1 MSFCKSYIECIIIYC
16 QRIRRNLINKFK
28 IVYNLNNI
36 KFRIKRGK
44 CVDINKLIEE
54 GESTTIE
61 FKSWK
66 NARSKKD
73 LISVITKEAVALANT
88 KGGVILIG
96 VEDEKN
102 NKEITG
108 CTDYDA
114 QAIIE
119 SIYDR
124 TIPKLFTEIEEV
136 KVNDKIVLVLKVEKS
151 NNVISTSAGETFK
164 RLGKNSKP
172 MFAENFPSNIFGK
185 TNDDFS
191 NIIIEDSSLDD
202 INLMEV
208 YKLKER
214 LKVREPESTL
224 TLLDDLAFL
233 RDLHLIK
240 EFNGEDKLTV
250 AGLLFVG
257 KDEAIRRSIPQA
269 EVIYLHYSDKN
280 KIEYD
285 KRLDLRTGIISILDR
300 LTEVIEDKNYITNIQ
315 VGLFRLEVKDFPT
328 NVFQEALLNAI
339 SHRDYRSNASIY
351 VKHYSDK
358 IVIENPGTFP
368 EGITE
373 KNIITHPSVPR
384 NKLICET
391 LQRLKY
397 VQRSGQGVDI
407 IFKDMISLGK
417 ATPTY
422 EVYEEAIRLTL
433 TSQLEDEVFVK
444 FIVEEQENNNEIFSL
459 SETIILKYLKEN
471 KNVKI
476 NKIKEITQLGTL
488 EAKNVL
494 KELINKKLIEISSRD
509 YMLTQIAY
517 EKMGDSIGYTKD
529 KSIDHIRATDMIK
542 EYIKDNGYITKS
554 IIMDLCSFTEDKAKY
569 IIRKLTQRE
578 VILKEGTGK
587 ATKYVINKK

>member
-1 MSFCKSYIECIIIYC
+1 M
-16 QRIRRNLINKFK
+16 
-28 IVYNLNNI
+28 
-36 KFRIKRGK
+36 
-44 CVDINKLIEE
+44 
-54 GESTTIE
+54 
-61 FKSWK
+61 
-66 NARSKKD
+66 
-73 LISVITKEAVALANT
+73 ITKEAVALANT

-269 EVIYLHYSDKN
+269 EVIYLS
-280 KIEYD
+280 
-285 KRLDLRTGIISILDR
+285 
-300 LTEVIEDKNYITNIQ
+300 
-315 VGLFRLEVKDFPT
+315 
-328 NVFQEALLNAI
+328 
-339 SHRDYRSNASIY
+339 
-351 VKHYSDK
+351 
-358 IVIENPGTFP
+358 
-368 EGITE
+368 
-373 KNIITHPSVPR
+373 
-384 NKLICET
+384 LI
-391 LQRLKY
+391 
-397 VQRSGQGVDI
+397 
-407 IFKDMISLGK
+407 
-417 ATPTY
+417 
-422 EVYEEAIRLTL
+422 
-433 TSQLEDEVFVK
+433 
-444 FIVEEQENNNEIFSL
+444 
-459 SETIILKYLKEN
+459 
-471 KNVKI
+471 
-476 NKIKEITQLGTL
+476 
-488 EAKNVL
+488 
-494 KELINKKLIEISSRD
+494 
-509 YMLTQIAY
+509 
-517 EKMGDSIGYTKD
+517 
-529 KSIDHIRATDMIK
+529 HI
-542 EYIKDNGYITKS
+542 
-554 IIMDLCSFTEDKAKY
+554 
-569 IIRKLTQRE
+569 
-578 VILKEGTGK
+578 
-587 ATKYVINKK
+587 